1 MTSMTMNPEIKQ
13 KWVDALLSGKYD
25 QGSEK
30 LRSEQGY
37 CCLGVLC
44 DLYAQEQNQEW
55 EFRGAFE
62 EENTQPTDY
71 WYFDGEG
78 EFLPESVRE
87 WAGLSLANP
96 QVRIEVTEEYEDDW
110 VYNDEI
116 ANLNDTGYTFEE
128 LSKLIKEQ
136 F

>member
-1 MTSMTMNPEIKQ
+1 MNPEIKQ
-13 KWVDALLSGKYD
+13 KWIDALLSGKYE

-30 LRSEQGY
+30 LRSHQGF

-44 DLYAQEQNQEW
+44 DLYAQEPFTQGW
-55 EFRGAFE
+55 KFHGAFE

-71 WYFDGEG
+71 WYFDGES
-78 EFLPESVRE
+78 EFLPASVRD
-87 WAGLSLANP
+87 WAGLSTHNP
-96 QVRIEVTEEYEDDW
+96 QVRVDVSPEEDEDGW
-110 VYNDEI
+110 FYHDEI
-116 ANLNDTGYTFEE
+116 ANLNDSGYTFEE